1 MFKDNHYCVERGLSK
16 NVRCGL
22 GIKWA
27 SPLFSF
33 DDEESEVG
41 LLR

>member
-1 MFKDNHYCVERGLSK
+1 VERGLSK

-22 GIKWA
+22 GMKLA
-27 SPLFSF
+27 STLFSF
-33 DDEESEVG
+33 EDEEREVG